1 MRKLLAFAFLLAL
14 IDLSLAMTKEQE
26 MEWKEAIKNITPKQR
41 EIFSKV
47 LDISKKYKE
56 KQEKEEEEEK
66 LRNLQST
73 DDTTDGEDGNI
84 DVNGTNPKAGLQ
96 FLNFGGYSYS
106 SGKIT
111 FNIFFYFLIAIP
123 KKIWVPLIVHS
134 SRLRSLADTDS
145 EAGCEPVLGTESE
158 KDSQGG
164 VSQKFKCTAS
174 VDPSLAVSGVEID
187 PNKPIYIDD
196 GSGKKKYEGETSFSK
211 EASEQA
217 SNIQN
222 CEEDIDKL
230 LMLQEGV
237 LKGTGDSDGKFQ
249 VTGNL
254 VKIDDTQLN
263 LNLTNSTGEKVIVPC
278 SITSGDGSATLDCT
292 VSEQLKDAEIH
303 MRSGLTDDKRTKIVM
318 NMEKGESAKISE
330 SPTSGTVNYHKSS
343 SGLSGGAI
351 AGIVIACVVVL
362 IAAAVAAIMLRKPS
376 VPPTD
381 NTTVTG
387 LNAVE
392 NV

>member
-14 IDLSLAMTKEQE
+14 IDLSLA
-26 MEWKEAIKNITPKQR
+26 KEAIKNMAPKQR

-47 LDISKKYKE
+47 LDIAKKYKE
-56 KQEKEEEEEK
+56 KPEKEEEEEK

-73 DDTTDGEDGNI
+73 DTTDGEDGNI
-84 DVNGTNPKAGLQ
+84 DVSGTNATAGLQ

-106 SGKIT
+106 SGTIT

-134 SRLRSLADTDS
+134 RRLRSLADTES
-145 EAGCEPVLGTESE
+145 EAECEPVGTESE

-187 PNKPIYIDD
+187 SNKPIYIDD
-196 GSGKKKYEGETSFSK
+196 GSGKKKYEGTTSFSK

-222 CEEDIDKL
+222 CDEDIDKL

-254 VKIDDTQLN
+254 VKIADTQLN

-303 MRSGLTDDKRTKIVM
+303 MRSGLTDDKTTKIVM
-318 NMEKGESAKISE
+318 NMKDGESAKISE
-330 SPTSGTVNYHKSS
+330 SPTSNTANYHKSS